1 MDFFFIYYHMSDK
14 KANFCSKKSPKYVDK
29 HLFWCYHENRT
40 NVLEHIFSMM
50 GGASMKKYLFLF
62 AVSVMI
68 LSCLLGRTLVTASG
82 EERESGYNRYYTNV
96 EIRQGDT
103 LWSIAERYRA
113 NSGMEIRQYVSEL
126 KEINGLVSD
135 SIEAG
140 DSITVVYYSTQPGM
154 LPPEK

>member
-1 MDFFFIYYHMSDK
+1 
-14 KANFCSKKSPKYVDK
+14 
-29 HLFWCYHENRT
+29 
-40 NVLEHIFSMM
+40 
-50 GGASMKKYLFLF
+50 MKKYLFLF

-154 LPPEK
+154 LPSEK

>member
-1 MDFFFIYYHMSDK
+1 
-14 KANFCSKKSPKYVDK
+14 
-29 HLFWCYHENRT
+29 
-40 NVLEHIFSMM
+40 
-50 GGASMKKYLFLF
+50 MKKYLFLF

-140 DSITVVYYSTQPGM
+140 DSITVVYYSTQLGM
-154 LPPEK
+154 LSPEK